1 MTTISVVAE
10 KGGVGKTTTVLELAY
25 QFQIEQKK
33 VLVID
38 LDPQGSVTSVLT
50 GKKNFENSVIGLFE
64 SEELVV
70 LKSFIQKALSEWGNI
85 YVIPGDRRTSN
96 LSSILSDRVGR
107 DAILSQQIKSAKKLF
122 DYILIDTPPSL
133 GIGTM
138 NALTASDYFLI
149 TTEASR
155 FGSEAIPGVTK
166 LAKNVKEK
174 TNSSLELL
182 GVIINGFQKG
192 ISKGV
197 RESVQEIKSM
207 TKNDPILIPHST
219 KIIEAQ
225 RIGASACKL
234 FPNTSVSKSYV
245 ELAKQIEER
254 IEA

>member
-1 MTTISVVAE
+1 MPTISVVAE

-25 QFQIEQKK
+25 QFQLEQKK

-38 LDPQGSVTSVLT
+38 MDPQGSVTSVLT
-50 GKKNFENSVIGLFE
+50 GKKDFDTSVIGLFE
-64 SEELVV
+64 SEEQVV
-70 LKSFIQKALSEWGNI
+70 LKNFIQKSLTDWGNI

-96 LSSILSDRVGR
+96 LSSILVERVAR
-107 DAILSQQIKSAKKLF
+107 DCILSEQIKPAKKLF
-122 DYILIDTPPSL
+122 DYILIDTPPLL

-174 TNSSLELL
+174 TNPSLELL

-192 ISKGV
+192 MAKGV
-197 RESVQEIKSM
+197 KESLQEIKNM

-245 ELAKQIEER
+245 DLAKKIEER
-254 IEA
+254 IEL